1 MCLWCCWKDP
11 DEQDLMELL
20 GKTRANDTGHTSLY

>member
-11 DEQDLMELL
+11 DEQDLMEFFLVRF
-20 GKTRANDTGHTSLY
+20 GFNVGDIDF